1 MKIITLIIGII
12 LLVVNLLF
20 GAIVS
25 SYPSFN
31 MWLNCG
37 VIVET
42 TALLYLLRA
51 ITLKDSFYISLY
63 MLFGILGFIAFILGL
78 YAPQKFADNWFL
90 ITIILIMA
98 FEAIVLSVTHIVSKK
113 TVS

>member
-1 MKIITLIIGII
+1 MKNITLIAGII

-20 GAIVS
+20 GSILS

-37 VIVET
+37 VIVAT
-42 TALLYLLRA
+42 TALLYLLRT
-51 ITLKDSFYISLY
+51 ITLKDGFYISLY

-78 YAPQKFADNWFL
+78 YAPQQYTDNWYL
-90 ITIILIMA
+90 ITIILIVA
-98 FEAIVLSVTHIVSKK
+98 FEAIVLSVTHIVSKN